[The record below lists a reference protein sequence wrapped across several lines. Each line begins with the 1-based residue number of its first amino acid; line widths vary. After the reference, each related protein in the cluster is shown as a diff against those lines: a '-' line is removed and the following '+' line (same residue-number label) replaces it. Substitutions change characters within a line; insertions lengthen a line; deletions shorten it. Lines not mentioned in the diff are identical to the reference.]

1 MVYEIKRIIR
11 DFYYYARKHPMK
23 VFMLVVMP
31 LVTGGALANV
41 LKQFGIRLPAGLS
54 SVMGGRGGFG
64 GSSFGGRSDHGG
76 GGGGVQSLMKMA
88 QMFI

>member
-1 MVYEIKRIIR
+1 
-11 DFYYYARKHPMK
+11 
-23 VFMLVVMP
+23 MLVVMP
-31 LVTGGALANV
+31 LITGGALANV

-64 GSSFGGRSDHGG
+64 ASSFGGRSDHRDGG
-76 GGGGVQSLMKMA
+76 GGIQGLMKMA